1 MTRLKLRSLHGLLF
15 LVAWVSSA
23 HAFVLKPFASPKSS
37 SPSRLS
43 LHATTA
49 AASSTP
55 PSAAQRAIDLPLPA
69 LPPQT
74 SKSKYLVLFK
84 GGAAGNGDQGTS
96 LACLRLAEFRGLAYR
111 EMGDLESCASLR
123 FEDALKT
130 DVSLAGG
137 RKPDEDSEEDE
148 ESSPAS
154 SLMYVHGLP
163 EDGGEILRRI
173 VERAVLVHA
182 AYEVWATG
190 SSLCECA
197 VITKNIMN
205 DDPRME
211 RMQANTT
218 WAANSYVFGTRHG
231 RRKEVD
237 TLPQKLSIFKILL
250 RRLPGAV
257 DLKAPAVRFVLL
269 EDGDAAGGE
278 ELHQVFFTREV
289 AQGSRGLTERLSL
302 RRRSYVTTTS
312 MEPKASLVMSNV
324 ASLQLGEK
332 VLDPMAGGGGLLL
345 AAAQLGAGLTVGVD
359 VNSSI
364 DVSRVE
370 GNFHD
375 LGLTPPADFIFGDV
389 GDPTVQDQLYPWGPF
404 DVLVA
409 DPPYGKRERGPVR
422 AEGAIQE
429 AVYTLCDLAA
439 NNKLLRVGGRLVYF
453 LPMDPCWASRDVVPL
468 LPSHPCLTL
477 MDVSRQ
483 PLNTRLDRYLITLY
497 KHRAAH
503 EGEAVIMPDE
513 DAGRIKGEDEGSSSR
528 VWHYN

>member
-1 MTRLKLRSLHGLLF
+1 M
-15 LVAWVSSA
+15 
-23 HAFVLKPFASPKSS
+23 
-37 SPSRLS
+37 
-43 LHATTA
+43 
-49 AASSTP
+49 
-55 PSAAQRAIDLPLPA
+55 
-69 LPPQT
+69 
-74 SKSKYLVLFK
+74 
-84 GGAAGNGDQGTS
+84 
-96 LACLRLAEFRGLAYR
+96 YR
-111 EMGDLESCASLR
+111 ELEDLQACAALR

-137 RKPDEDSEEDE
+137 RKPDEDNEEDE

-163 EDGGEILRRI
+163 EDGGEVLRRI

-197 VITKNIMN
+197 AITKSIMN
-205 DDPRME
+205 DDPRMGPL
-211 RMQANTT
+211 QANTT
-218 WAANSYVFGTRHG
+218 WAANSYVFGTKHG

-269 EDGDAAGGE
+269 EDGDAAGEE
-278 ELHQVFFTREV
+278 ELHKVWFTREV
-289 AQGSRGLTERLSL
+289 AEGSRGLTERLSL
-302 RRRSYVTTTS
+302 RRRPYVTTTS

-324 ASLQLGEK
+324 AGLQLGEK

-370 GNFHD
+370 SNFHD

-389 GDPTVQDQLYPWGPF
+389 GDPNVQERLYPWGPF

-429 AVYTLCDLAA
+429 AVYTLYDLAA

-477 MDVSRQ
+477 MDISRQ
-483 PLNTRLDRYLITLY
+483 PLNTRLDRYLISLH

-503 EGEAVIMPDE
+503 QGEAVLMPDE
-513 DAGRIKGEDEGSSSR
+513 EAGRIKGEDEGSSSR

>member
-1 MTRLKLRSLHGLLF
+1 MTRPWPPSLLGLLF
-15 LVAWVSSA
+15 LVAWI
-23 HAFVLKPFASPKSS
+23 SS
-37 SPSRLS
+37 SYAFMPKPI
-43 LHATTA
+43 A
-49 AASSTP
+49 TP
-55 PSAAQRAIDLPLPA
+55 PSATPRAICPPSLSPS
-69 LPPQT
+69 PQT
-74 SKSKYLVLFK
+74 STSKFLVLFK
-84 GGAAGNGDQGTS
+84 GGAAGNADQGTS
-96 LACLRLAEFRGLAYR
+96 LACLRIAEFRGLAYR
-111 EMGDLESCASLR
+111 EMGNLDAVAALR

-137 RKPDEDSEEDE
+137 RKPDEDNEDNE
-148 ESSPAS
+148 ESRTS

-163 EDGGEILRRI
+163 EDGGVVLKAI

-197 VITKNIMN
+197 AITKNIMN
-205 DDPRME
+205 DDPRMGPL
-211 RMQANTT
+211 QANTT
-218 WAANSYVFGTRHG
+218 WAANSYVFGTKHG

-269 EDGDAAGGE
+269 EDGDAAGGDF
-278 ELHQVFFTREV
+278 LHEVWFTREV
-289 AQGSRGLTERLSL
+289 AQGARGLTERLSL
-302 RRRSYVTTTS
+302 RRRPYVTTTS

-324 ASLQLGEK
+324 ASLQIGDK

-364 DVSRVE
+364 DISRVE
-370 GNFHD
+370 SNFHD
-375 LGLTPPADFIFGDV
+375 LGLPPPAGFIFEDV
-389 GDPTVQDQLYPWGPF
+389 GDPLVQERLYPWGPF

-429 AVYTLCDLAA
+429 AVYTLYDLAA

-483 PLNTRLDRYLITLY
+483 PLNTRLDRYLITLH

-503 EGEAVIMPDE
+503 EGEAVIMPDAE
-513 DAGRIKGEDEGSSSR
+513 AGRMPGEDEGSSSR

>member
-1 MTRLKLRSLHGLLF
+1 MTRHWLPHLPGLLF
-15 LVAWVSSA
+15 LVTWVSCA
-23 HAFVLKPFASPKSS
+23 CAFTPWQPLAPPAPALWSS
-37 SPSRLS
+37 FP
-43 LHATTA
+43 HAT
-49 AASSTP
+49 SGVSTP
-55 PSAAQRAIDLPLPA
+55 SPAFACVIDPSV
-69 LPPQT
+69 PPRQVST
-74 SKSKYLVLFK
+74 SKFLVLFK

-96 LACLRLAEFRGLAYR
+96 LACLRIAEFRGLAYR
-111 EMGDLESCASLR
+111 ELGDLAAVAALR
-123 FEDALKT
+123 FEDALET

-137 RKPDEDSEEDE
+137 RKPDEDNEEDE
-148 ESSPAS
+148 KSSPAS

-163 EDGGEILRRI
+163 SVLILRRI
-173 VERAVLVHA
+173 VERAILVHA

-197 VITKNIMN
+197 AITKNILN
-205 DDPRME
+205 DDPRMGPLRE
-211 RMQANTT
+211 NST
-218 WAANSYVFGTRHG
+218 WAASSYVFGTKHG

-269 EDGDAAGGE
+269 EDGDAADGD
-278 ELHQVFFTREV
+278 ELHQVWFTREV
-289 AQGSRGLTERLSL
+289 AKGSRGLTERLSL
-302 RRRSYVTTTS
+302 RRRPYVTTTS
-312 MEPKASLVMSNV
+312 MEPKASLVMCNV
-324 ASLQLGEK
+324 ASLQSGGK

-364 DVSRVE
+364 DVSRIDS
-370 GNFHD
+370 NFHD
-375 LGLTPPADFIFGDV
+375 LGLNPPANFISGDV
-389 GDPTVQDQLYPWGPF
+389 GDPNVQERLYRWGPF
-404 DVLVA
+404 DVMVA
-409 DPPYGKRERGPVR
+409 DPPYGKRERGSVR

-429 AVYTLCDLAA
+429 AVYTLYNLAA
-439 NNKLLRVGGRLVYF
+439 NNKLLRVGGRLEYF

-483 PLNTRLDRYLITLY
+483 PLNTRLDRYLITLH
-497 KHRAAH
+497 KHRAAR
-503 EGEAVIMPDE
+503 EGEKVIMPDVK
-513 DAGRIKGEDEGSSSR
+513 AGKQSEEDEGSSSR

>member
-1 MTRLKLRSLHGLLF
+1 MTRRYLPSLPSLLF

-23 HAFVLKPFASPKSS
+23 HAFVPKPVASPPSS
-37 SPSRLS
+37 SS
-43 LHATTA
+43 
-49 AASSTP
+49 ASP
-55 PSAAQRAIDLPLPA
+55 RAIDSAPLP
-69 LPPQT
+69 PPQT
-74 SKSKYLVLFK
+74 STSKFLVLFK

-96 LACLRLAEFRGLAYR
+96 LACLRIAEFRGLAFR
-111 EMGDLESCASLR
+111 ELGDLQAVAALR

-137 RKPDEDSEEDE
+137 RKPDEDNEEDE

-154 SLMYVHGLP
+154 SLMYVYGLP
-163 EDGGEILRRI
+163 EGENGGKVLRRI

-182 AYEVWATG
+182 AYEVWAMG

-197 VITKNIMN
+197 AITKNIMN
-205 DDPRME
+205 DDPRMGPL
-211 RMQANTT
+211 QANTT
-218 WAANSYVFGTRHG
+218 WAANSYVFGTKHG

-269 EDGDAAGGE
+269 EDGDAAGGK
-278 ELHQVFFTREV
+278 ELHQVWFTREV

-302 RRRSYVTTTS
+302 RRRPYVTTTS

-324 ASLQLGEK
+324 ASLQSGDK

-364 DVSRVE
+364 DISRVAS
-370 GNFHD
+370 NFHD
-375 LGLTPPADFIFGDV
+375 LGLPPPADFIFGDV
-389 GDPTVQDQLYPWGPF
+389 GDPNVQERLYPWGPF

-429 AVYTLCDLAA
+429 AVYTLYDLAA

-453 LPMDPCWASRDVVPL
+453 LPMDPCWASRNVVPL
-468 LPSHPCLTL
+468 LPSHPCLTPV
-477 MDVSRQ
+477 DVSRQ
-483 PLNTRLDRYLITLY
+483 PLNTRLDRYLITLH
-497 KHRAAH
+497 KHRAAQ
-503 EGEAVIMPDE
+503 EGEAVVMPNE
-513 DAGRIKGEDEGSSSR
+513 EAGRMLGEDEGSSSR

>member
-1 MTRLKLRSLHGLLF
+1 MTRFWLPRLPRLLF
-15 LVAWVSSA
+15 LVAWVSFACAFMPKPPQASSA
-23 HAFVLKPFASPKSS
+23 PASW
-37 SPSRLS
+37 PSL
-43 LHATTA
+43 LHAMIGTSTP
-49 AASSTP
+49 SSTSP
-55 PSAAQRAIDLPLPA
+55 CAIDPS
-69 LPPQT
+69 LPPRQVST
-74 SKSKYLVLFK
+74 SKFLVLFK

-96 LACLRLAEFRGLAYR
+96 LACLRIAEFRGLAYR
-111 EMGDLESCASLR
+111 ELGDLAAVAALR

-137 RKPDEDSEEDE
+137 RKPDEDNEEDE
-148 ESSPAS
+148 KSSPAS

-163 EDGGEILRRI
+163 SVLVLRTI
-173 VERAVLVHA
+173 VERAILVHA

-197 VITKNIMN
+197 AITKNILN
-205 DDPRME
+205 DDPRM
-211 RMQANTT
+211 RPLQANTT

-237 TLPQKLSIFKILL
+237 TLPQKLFIFKILL

-269 EDGDAAGGE
+269 EDGDEAEGE
-278 ELHQVFFTREV
+278 KLHQVWFTREV

-302 RRRSYVTTTS
+302 RRRPYVTTTS

-324 ASLQLGEK
+324 ASLQSGER

-364 DVSRVE
+364 DVSRVDS
-370 GNFHD
+370 NFHD
-375 LGLTPPADFIFGDV
+375 LGLNPPVNFISGDV
-389 GDPTVQDQLYPWGPF
+389 GDPNVQERIYRWGPF

-429 AVYTLCDLAA
+429 AVYTLYDLAA

-477 MDVSRQ
+477 VDVSRQ
-483 PLNTRLDRYLITLY
+483 PLNTRLDRYLITLH
-497 KHRAAH
+497 KHRAAR
-503 EGEAVIMPDE
+503 EGEKVIMPDVK
-513 DAGRIKGEDEGSSSR
+513 AGKQSEEDEGSSSR